1 MNMELIKPH
10 FPWITLVVLGV
21 AVGIVNP
28 SFFNP
33 SVLILLMADIVPL
46 FIMALGM
53 TFAIYIGGIDLSVQQ
68 IANMISVIATVYLAT
83 LGVGVIVVVIL
94 AGVIF
99 GAVSGYVTTRLY
111 VPSFVS
117 TLAVGFIALS
127 VAKWLSGQRALYM
140 DAVLR
145 NDSFGWM
152 FGTTIG
158 IPNELLIAI
167 LVLIFG
173 WFIQTR
179 TSFGRSLK
187 AVGSGELA
195 AAASGLNVDRVK
207 MIAFAISGGLAA
219 IAGLMFSVKLSGGD
233 ANLANGFL
241 LLAIV
246 AVLVGG
252 TPLTGGV
259 GGVLNTAIGT
269 MIVMV
274 IRAAMVYLEIDATQQ
289 QMIFGI
295 VLIVAIALTIDRSK
309 LRGVV
314 K

>member
-1 MNMELIKPH
+1 MDLERLKPH
-10 FPWITLVVLGV
+10 FPWITLLVLAGL
-21 AVGIVNP
+21 VGIANP

-33 SVLILLMADIVPL
+33 AALILLAADIVPL
-46 FIMALGM
+46 FVMALGM

-68 IANMISVIATVYLAT
+68 LANMVTVIATVYLAQFGI
-83 LGVGVIVVVIL
+83 GVALLVIIAGGV
-94 AGVIF
+94 F
-99 GAVSGYVTTRLY
+99 GAISGFVTTRLY

-117 TLAVGFIALS
+117 TLALGFIALS

-140 DAVLR
+140 DAMLR
-145 NDSFGWM
+145 DQSFGWM
-152 FGTTIG
+152 FGNTG
-158 IPNELLIAI
+158 GVPHQLVIAI
-167 LVLIFG
+167 VLLVLA
-173 WFIQTR
+173 WFLQTR
-179 TSFGRSLK
+179 TPFGRSLK
-187 AVGSGELA
+187 AVGAGELA
-195 AAASGLNVDRVK
+195 AVASGINVDRVK
-207 MIAFAISGGLAA
+207 IIAFAISGIFAA
-219 IAGLMFSVKLSGGD
+219 IAGLIFSVKLSGGD

-269 MIVMV
+269 LIVMV
-274 IRAAMVYLEIDATQQ
+274 IRAAMVYLEVDATQQ

-295 VLIVAIALTIDRSK
+295 ILIVAIALTIDRSK

>member
-1 MNMELIKPH
+1 MDMERIKPH
-10 FPWITLVVLGV
+10 LPWLTLVLLVVLV
-21 AVGIVNP
+21 SIANP
-28 SFFNP
+28 AFLSL
-33 SVLILLMADIVPL
+33 SSLVVLTADVVPL

-68 IANMISVIATVYLAT
+68 LANLVTVIATVYLVSFGIWVAV
-83 LGVGVIVVVIL
+83 LCIL
-94 AGVIF
+94 AGALF
-99 GAVSGYVTTRLY
+99 GAASGFVTTRLY

-117 TLAVGFIALS
+117 TLAMGFIALS
-127 VAKWLSGQRALYM
+127 GAKWLSGQRALHM
-140 DAVLR
+140 NAEQRDI
-145 NDSFGWM
+145 SFGWV
-152 FGTTIG
+152 FERTLGV
-158 IPNELLIAI
+158 PNELLIAA
-167 LVLIFG
+167 VLLALC
-173 WFIQTR
+173 WFLQTR

-187 AVGSGELA
+187 AVGAGELA
-195 AAASGLNVDRVK
+195 AVASGLNVDRVK
-207 MIAFAISGGLAA
+207 ILAFALCGALAAISGL
-219 IAGLMFSVKLSGGD
+219 IFSVKLSGGD

-269 MIVMV
+269 LIVMV
-274 IRAAMVYLEIDATQQ
+274 IRVAMVYIEVDATQQ

-295 VLIVAIALTIDRSK
+295 VLIIAIALTIDRSK
-309 LRGVV
+309 LKIV

>member
-1 MNMELIKPH
+1 MERLKPH
-10 FPWITLVVLGV
+10 LPWITLLVLGV
-21 AVGIVNP
+21 AVGLVNP

-33 SVLILLMADIVPL
+33 SGLILLMADIVPL

-68 IANMISVIATVYLAT
+68 LANMITVIATVYLAT
-83 LGVGVIVVVIL
+83 LGASVAVVAIL
-94 AGVIF
+94 GGLIF
-99 GAVSGYVTTRLY
+99 GAISGYVTTRLY

-117 TLAVGFIALS
+117 TLAIGFVALS

-140 DAVLR
+140 DAALR
-145 NDSFGWM
+145 DESFGWM
-152 FGTTIG
+152 FGSTAGVPHELAIAVL
-158 IPNELLIAI
+158 LLILAW
-167 LVLIFG
+167 VL
-173 WFIQTR
+173 QTR
-179 TSFGRSLK
+179 TTFGRSLK
-187 AVGSGELA
+187 AVGAGELA
-195 AAASGLNVDRVK
+195 AVASGVNVDRVK
-207 MIAFAISGGLAA
+207 ITAFAISGAFAA
-219 IAGLMFSVKLSGGD
+219 MAGLMFSVKLSGGD

-259 GGVLNTAIGT
+259 GGVVNTAIGT
-269 MIVMV
+269 LIVMV

-289 QMIFGI
+289 QMVFGI
-295 VLIVAIALTIDRSK
+295 VLIAAIALTIDRSK

>member
-1 MNMELIKPH
+1 MEKIKPH
-10 FPWITLVVLGV
+10 LPWITLLVLGV
-21 AVGIVNP
+21 AVGLVNP

-33 SVLILLMADIVPL
+33 SALILLMADIVPL

-68 IANMISVIATVYLAT
+68 LANMITVIATVYLAS
-83 LGVGVIVVVIL
+83 LGASVAIVAVL
-94 AGVIF
+94 GGLIF
-99 GAVSGYVTTRLY
+99 GAISGYVTTRLY

-117 TLAVGFIALS
+117 TLAVGFVALS

-140 DAVLR
+140 DAALR
-145 NDSFGWM
+145 DGSFGWM
-152 FGTTIG
+152 FGNTAG
-158 IPNELLIAI
+158 VPHELAIAVAL
-167 LVLIFG
+167 LVLA
-173 WFIQTR
+173 WVLQTR
-179 TSFGRSLK
+179 TTFGRSLK
-187 AVGSGELA
+187 AVGAGELA
-195 AAASGLNVDRVK
+195 AVASGVNVDRVK
-207 MIAFAISGGLAA
+207 ITAFALSGAFAA
-219 IAGLMFSVKLSGGD
+219 LAGLMFSVKLSGGD

-269 MIVMV
+269 LIVMV

-289 QMIFGI
+289 QMVFGV
-295 VLIVAIALTIDRSK
+295 VLIAAIALTIDRSK

>member
-1 MNMELIKPH
+1 MDFERIKPH
-10 FPWITLVVLGV
+10 LPWITLIVLVVL
-21 AVGIVNP
+21 VGIANP
-28 SFFNP
+28 SFFDP
-33 SVLILLMADIVPL
+33 AGLILLIADVVPL

-68 IANMISVIATVYLAT
+68 MANLVTVIATVYLLH
-83 LGVGVIVVVIL
+83 LGIGVAVLCII
-94 AGVIF
+94 AGAVF
-99 GAVSGYVTTRLY
+99 GALSGFVTTRLY

-117 TLAVGFIALS
+117 TLAMGFVALS
-127 VAKWLSGQRALYM
+127 GAKWLSGQRALHM
-140 DAVLR
+140 DAPAR
-145 NDSFGWM
+145 DASFGWM
-152 FGTTIG
+152 FGNTLG
-158 IPNELLIAI
+158 VPHELAIAI
-167 LVLIFG
+167 VLLAIA
-173 WFIQTR
+173 WFLQTR
-179 TSFGRSLK
+179 TTFGRSLK
-187 AVGSGELA
+187 AVGAGELA
-195 AAASGLNVDRVK
+195 AVASGLNVDRVK
-207 MIAFAISGGLAA
+207 IIAFAISGVFAA
-219 IAGLMFSVKLSGGD
+219 IAGLVFSVKLSGGD

-269 MIVMV
+269 LIVMV

-289 QMIFGI
+289 QMVFGI
-295 VLIVAIALTIDRSK
+295 VLIAAIALTIDRSK

>member
-1 MNMELIKPH
+1 MTLDRLRPYL
-10 FPWITLVVLGV
+10 PWITLGLLVAITGV
-21 AVGIVNP
+21 ANP
-28 SFFNP
+28 SFFSP
-33 SVLILLMADIVPL
+33 SALISLMADIVPL

-68 IANMISVIATVYLAT
+68 LANLVTVIATVFLAQYGF
-83 LGVGVIVVVIL
+83 GVAALCIL
-94 AGVIF
+94 AGALF
-99 GAVSGYVTTRLY
+99 GAISGYVTTRLF

-117 TLAVGFIALS
+117 TLALGFVALS
-127 VAKWLSGQRALYM
+127 AAKFLSGERSLSM
-140 DAVLR
+140 DATIR
-145 NDSFGWM
+145 DETFGWM
-152 FGTTIG
+152 FGRTFG
-158 IPNELLIAI
+158 LPNELLIAG
-167 LVLIFG
+167 VLLLIA
-173 WFIQTR
+173 WFLQTR
-179 TSFGRSLK
+179 TTFGRALK

-195 AAASGLNVDRVK
+195 AIASGLNVDRVK
-207 MIAFAISGGLAA
+207 IMAFALSGTFAA

-259 GGVLNTAIGT
+259 GGVINTLIGT
-269 MIVMV
+269 LIVMV
-274 IRAAMVYLEIDATQQ
+274 IRAAMVYLEVDATHQR
-289 QMIFGI
+289 MVFGVI
-295 VLIVAIALTIDRSK
+295 LIAAIALTIDRSK

>member
-1 MNMELIKPH
+1 MNLDRLKPYL
-10 FPWITLVVLGV
+10 PWITLVVL
-21 AVGIVNP
+21 ALLVGIANP
-28 SFFNP
+28 AFFNP
-33 SVLILLMADIVPL
+33 AGLIGLVADIVPL

-68 IANMISVIATVYLAT
+68 MANLVTVVATVYLAQFGIAVAF
-83 LGVGVIVVVIL
+83 LCIVIGFL
-94 AGVIF
+94 F
-99 GAVSGYVTTRLY
+99 GAFSGFVTTRLF

-117 TLAVGFIALS
+117 TLAVGFVALS
-127 VAKWLSGQRALYM
+127 GAKFLSGERALSM
-140 DAVLR
+140 DNTLR
-145 NDSFGWM
+145 DDTFGWM
-152 FGTTIG
+152 FETTLG
-158 IPNELLIAI
+158 FPNELIIAA
-167 LVLIFG
+167 VLLFIA
-173 WFIQTR
+173 WFLQTR
-179 TSFGRSLK
+179 TTFGRALK

-195 AAASGLNVDRVK
+195 AVASGLNVDRIK
-207 MIAFAISGGLAA
+207 IIAFAISGTFAA

-259 GGVLNTAIGT
+259 GGVINTLIGT
-269 MIVMV
+269 LIVVV
-274 IRAAMVYLEIDATQQ
+274 IRSAMVYLEVDATQQ

-295 VLIVAIALTIDRSK
+295 ILIAAIALTIDRSK
-309 LRGVV
+309 LRGIV

>member
-1 MNMELIKPH
+1 MDFQRLKPYFPFVTLI
-10 FPWITLVVLGV
+10 VLGLL
-21 AVGIVNP
+21 VGIANP
-28 SFFNP
+28 QFF
-33 SVLILLMADIVPL
+33 SLSGLVSLMSDIVPL

-68 IANMISVIATVYLAT
+68 MANLVTVIATVYLARFGI
-83 LGVGVIVVVIL
+83 GVAVICVL
-94 AGVIF
+94 AGVAF
-99 GAVSGYVTTRLY
+99 GALSGYVTTRHF

-117 TLAVGFIALS
+117 TLAMGFVALS
-127 VAKWLSGQRALYM
+127 AAKYLSGERALYM
-140 DAVLR
+140 DSTLR
-145 NDSFGWM
+145 DDSFGWM
-152 FGTTIG
+152 FGNTAGVPHELAIAV
-158 IPNELLIAI
+158 ILLLIAW
-167 LVLIFG
+167 V
-173 WFIQTR
+173 IQTR
-179 TSFGRSLK
+179 TTFGRALK
-187 AVGSGELA
+187 AVGAGELA
-195 AAASGLNVDRVK
+195 AVASGLSVHKVK
-207 MIAFAISGGLAA
+207 IMAFALSGAFAA

-259 GGVLNTAIGT
+259 GGVVNTAIGT
-269 MIVMV
+269 LIVMV

-309 LRGVV
+309 LRIV